1 MIFLLAASLLWA
13 FSFGLI
19 KGQLTGVDPALV
31 SLIRLALATLA
42 FCPFLL
48 KSKLS
53 LPRRFQLMALGAI
66 QFGLMYVLYI
76 SSFQFLPA
84 WLVAL
89 FTIFTPIYVVL
100 LAGLRSGWIP
110 LRYVGAALLAVA
122 GAGVVVAKG
131 LPDGAAW
138 KGVLLLQG
146 ANLSFAVGQVYY
158 ADLKKGTDIPDHVFM
173 AWMYLGSLVVPLVWG
188 MSKMNPW
195 NLHFTTGQ
203 ISSLLYL
210 GLVPTGLGFYLWNK
224 GAARV
229 QTGILA
235 VANNLKVPLAV
246 AVSWLIFGEEADYL
260 RVLAGLVLIIAG
272 LILAGRSLPE
282 PEKN

>member
-272 LILAGRSLPE
+272 LTLAGRSLPE